1 MFRNFLLVGV
11 GGAVGSMARY
21 GIGFWVNK
29 GLQMPLFPVATFGI
43 NIIGSLIIGIL
54 FGLSARS
61 QWLQLTGIYLLSSG
75 FCGGFTTF
83 STFALDNITLM
94 QKGQSVVAILYT
106 GLSVVVGLLLCR
118 VGIWLVS

>member
-11 GGAVGSMARY
+11 GGAAGSMARY
-21 GIGFWVNK
+21 GIGYMVSRF
-29 GLQMPLFPVATFGI
+29 LDSPLFPIATFGI
-43 NIIGSLIIGIL
+43 NITGSLIIGIL

-94 QKGQSVVAILYT
+94 QKGQSVMAVIYT
-106 GLSVVVGLLLCR
+106 GLSVVIGLLLCR
-118 VGIWLVS
+118 VGIWLAS